1 MKGKEKKMSHYRV
14 AVFQTPE
21 SPDVDE
27 LMAPYSEHIEVEPY
41 VDMPREE
48 ALARAREQVTISKV
62 RVGSDN
68 ENKWDKSYAAHFDD
82 DDDHLL
88 KWYAATCG
96 WELDEDGN
104 ILTTYNPKSK
114 WDYYGEIETL
124 AFDEWL
130 TSGTDAS
137 EEELRRDWKILST
150 RGDWFYNK
158 EYYLVTYGDEDSFVK
173 DCQLPAGWAVVTP
186 DGEWHEPGKVGWFGV
201 DDSTEESRRDWR
213 DHFHERFVEPYDPKS
228 TTVVILDCHI

>member
-1 MKGKEKKMSHYRV
+1 MSHYRV
-14 AVFQTPE
+14 AVFQTPD

-41 VDMPREE
+41 INMPREE
-48 ALARAREQVTISKV
+48 ALAEARKLAKEAKERIDAGDTDKWV
-62 RVGSDN
+62 RHCASHV
-68 ENKWDKSYAAHFDD
+68 DD
-82 DDDHLL
+82 DDEHLID
-88 KWYAATCG
+88 WYAEWHGQEHDA
-96 WELDEDGN
+96 EGN
-104 ILTTYNPKSK
+104 LLTTYNPKSK

-130 TSGTDAS
+130 ASGTDAT
-137 EEELRRDWKILST
+137 EEELRRDWKVFST
-150 RGDWFYNK
+150 RGDGFYNK
-158 EYYLVTYGDEDSFVK
+158 KYYLVTYGDEDSFVK